1 MQIAAGDSIK
11 KFRKQKG
18 YTQKQLAEKAGISS
32 NSIIKYERGEMSPS
46 IYALQK
52 IAAALDV
59 SVSVLIDEGDNAEEK
74 LKPFLENI
82 KYVQNKLCHRDLYE
96 MLAEEAAELS
106 QAALKVIRAEG
117 MSGSVTPITAEEAH
131 ANLNEE
137 VVDVL
142 VVLAALNVE
151 IFNAKLADA
160 KAQRWADRLE
170 EKNE

>member
-1 MQIAAGDSIK
+1 MV
-11 KFRKQKG
+11 
-18 YTQKQLAEKAGISS
+18 EKT
-32 NSIIKYERGEMSPS
+32 
-46 IYALQK
+46 
-52 IAAALDV
+52 
-59 SVSVLIDEGDNAEEK
+59 
-74 LKPFLENI
+74 FLENI
-82 KYVQNKLCHRDLYE
+82 EYIQSRLSRRDLYE

-151 IFNAKLADA
+151 IFNAKLANE
-160 KAQRWADRLE
+160 KAQRWVDRL
-170 EKNE
+170 NN

>member
-1 MQIAAGDSIK
+1 ME
-11 KFRKQKG
+11 QK
-18 YTQKQLAEKAGISS
+18 
-32 NSIIKYERGEMSPS
+32 
-46 IYALQK
+46 
-52 IAAALDV
+52 D
-59 SVSVLIDEGDNAEEK
+59 
-74 LKPFLENI
+74 FLENI
-82 KYVQNKLCHRDLYE
+82 ERIQSKLCHRDLYE

>member
-1 MQIAAGDSIK
+1 MQIAAGNLIK
-11 KFRKQKG
+11 KFRKQQG

-32 NSIIKYERGEMSPS
+32 NSIIKYERGETSPS

-52 IAAALDV
+52 IAAALGI
-59 SVSVLIDEGDNAEEK
+59 SASVLIDEGDNAEEK

-82 KYVQNKLCHRDLYE
+82 KYVQNKLSRRDLYE

-117 MSGSVTPITAEEAH
+117 MSGSITLVSAEEAH

-160 KAQRWADRLE
+160 KAQRWADRLRF
-170 EKNE
+170 

>member
-18 YTQKQLAEKAGISS
+18 YTQKQLAEKAGISRTAL
-32 NSIIKYERGEMSPS
+32 IRYENGETSPS
-46 IYALQK
+46 IQILQQIAEALE
-52 IAAALDV
+52 V

-82 KYVQNKLCHRDLYE
+82 KYVQNKLSRRDLYE

-151 IFNAKLADA
+151 IFNAKLANE
-160 KAQRWADRLE
+160 KAQRWVDRLRF
-170 EKNE
+170 

>member
-1 MQIAAGDSIK
+1 MQIAAGNSIK

-18 YTQKQLAEKAGISS
+18 YTQKQLAEKAGISN
-32 NSIIKYERGEMSPS
+32 NSLIRYENDETSPN
-46 IYALQK
+46 LQIMQQ
-52 IAAALDV
+52 IAEVLEV

-82 KYVQNKLCHRDLYE
+82 KYVQNKLSRRDLYE

-151 IFNAKLADA
+151 IFNAKLAEE
-160 KAQRWADRLE
+160 KVQRWADRLRF
-170 EKNE
+170 

>member
-1 MQIAAGDSIK
+1 MD
-11 KFRKQKG
+11 
-18 YTQKQLAEKAGISS
+18 
-32 NSIIKYERGEMSPS
+32 
-46 IYALQK
+46 
-52 IAAALDV
+52 
-59 SVSVLIDEGDNAEEK
+59 EK

-82 KYVQNKLCHRDLYE
+82 KYVQNKLSRRDLYE
-96 MLAEEAAELS
+96 MLAEETAELS

-151 IFNAKLADA
+151 IFNAKLAEE
-160 KAQRWADRLE
+160 KVQRWVDRLRF
-170 EKNE
+170 

>member
-1 MQIAAGDSIK
+1 MTGREITPSSFCEFDGKVAHFFVNCEVK
-11 KFRKQKG
+11 EVEQK
-18 YTQKQLAEKAGISS
+18 
-32 NSIIKYERGEMSPS
+32 
-46 IYALQK
+46 
-52 IAAALDV
+52 D
-59 SVSVLIDEGDNAEEK
+59 
-74 LKPFLENI
+74 FLENI
-82 KYVQNKLCHRDLYE
+82 ERIQSKLCHRDLYE

-151 IFNAKLADA
+151 IFNAKLAEE
-160 KAQRWADRLE
+160 KVQRWADRLRF
-170 EKNE
+170 